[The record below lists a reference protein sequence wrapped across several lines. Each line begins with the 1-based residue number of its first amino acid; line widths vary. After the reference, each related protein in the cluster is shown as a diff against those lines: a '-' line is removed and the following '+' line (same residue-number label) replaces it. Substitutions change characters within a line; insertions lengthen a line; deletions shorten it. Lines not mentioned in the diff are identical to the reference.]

1 VTGEDDDRALR
12 EAFAQARREDTAQTP
27 AFARV
32 WEKARAPRMR
42 RGRPVLRLVL
52 AGLGILA
59 LAAVLL
65 RRPPASPLEPPR
77 APSIIDWRSPT
88 GFLLQT
94 PGREVLGTPAL
105 GGGAPDYSRIP
116 GLDGLTGSSE
126 RRRSS

>member
-1 VTGEDDDRALR
+1 MTGEDDDRALR

-65 RRPPASPLEPPR
+65 RRPPVHHRLAIAHGLPAANPGTRGPGDAGPGGWR
-77 APSIIDWRSPT
+77 A
-88 GFLLQT
+88 
-94 PGREVLGTPAL
+94 
-105 GGGAPDYSRIP
+105 
-116 GLDGLTGSSE
+116 
-126 RRRSS
+126 